1 MAAVIHSDPNL
12 EFSISPFCQLAQQR
26 LNRPSPTDISGR
38 QFTQLSG
45 MLELSAYLYECGA
58 LLGRARGH
66 DLKRMLR
73 SLVDPRSGECDVWS
87 LRWSLKARLERTRR
101 ECKSLYT
108 FYLDLTM
115 RKIGLEFSLEGM
127 QQAHSLIRTTS
138 EMWWH
143 LDRAGAEGLMLGASF
158 PDLAAV
164 LFNKEFDSCHP
175 VVQEMYSKCGV
186 RADSAIERDVDK
198 RAKTLASLLKLS

>member
-26 LNRPSPTDISGR
+26 LNRSSPTDVSGR

-45 MLELSAYLYECGA
+45 MLELCAYLYECGA
-58 LLGRARGH
+58 VLGRARRH
-66 DLKRMLR
+66 DLRRMLK
-73 SLVDPRSGECDVWS
+73 SLVDPRSGECDLWS

-115 RKIGLEFSLEGM
+115 RKMNLEFSVDGM
-127 QQAHSLIRTTS
+127 QQAHSQIRTTS

-143 LDRAGAEGLMLGASF
+143 LDRAGAEGLMLGAEF
-158 PDLAAV
+158 PDLAAF
-164 LFNKEFDSCHP
+164 LFNKELDSSHP
-175 VVQEMYSKCGV
+175 VVQEMYSKSGV
-186 RADSAIERDVDK
+186 HVDAAVESDVDK
-198 RAKTLASLLKLS
+198 RARTLASLLKLA